1 MNKIKQH
8 RKSVS
13 LIKFFSGIII
23 FSFLF
28 WSENS
33 NAQEEI
39 SFSVVMPEEYIE
51 KKDLSKLDRSINIPV
66 QTSFYSK
73 KDGLNFANY
82 ENSADVIIARNY
94 LIEEAIYE
102 EKVATLDNSLI
113 SNIGF
118 INPQFL
124 NSNYDNGR
132 KYSIP
137 LTWGGIGILYR
148 KDKFDS
154 PPATWRWLLDS
165 DKYSGRVALINDGR
179 TLIQLA
185 LKYIGISANSNDP
198 SWINQAEGLLKR
210 QKEHIKNFGNAD
222 GIALILADEVDLAIA
237 TNEEA
242 LEVIEQDDDIGFVY
256 PREGSL
262 IWQDIICI
270 SAKSNNKESAHYY
283 INAILDANIGKNIAE
298 NNQLATANLM
308 AFDILKDSYKND
320 PRIFP
325 DAQIVERY
333 EDTSIIMDFDYEMMI
348 DEMWENILDS

>member
-210 QKEHIKNFGNAD
+210 QKEHIKNFGNSD
-222 GIALILADEVDLAIA
+222 GIALILDGEVDLAIA

>member
-1 MNKIKQH
+1 MSCEPN
-8 RKSVS
+8 
-13 LIKFFSGIII
+13 F
-23 FSFLF
+23 
-28 WSENS
+28 
-33 NAQEEI
+33 
-39 SFSVVMPEEYIE
+39 
-51 KKDLSKLDRSINIPV
+51 DLS
-66 QTSFYSK
+66 
-73 KDGLNFANY
+73 NY
-82 ENSADVIIARNY
+82 DENLDVIIARNY

-102 EKVATLDNSLI
+102 EKMAELEYSLI
-113 SNIGF
+113 ENIGY

-124 NSNYDNGR
+124 KSNYDDGR
-132 KYSIP
+132 KYSVP

-165 DKYSGRVALINDGR
+165 DKYSGRIALINDGR

-210 QKEHIKNFGNAD
+210 QKEHIKNFGNSD

-242 LEVIEQDDDIGFVY
+242 IEAMEKDNDIGFVF

-270 SAKSNNKESAHYY
+270 SDKSDNKESAHYY
-283 INAILDANIGKNIAE
+283 INAILDAEIGRNISV
-298 NNQLATANLM
+298 NNQLATANQM
-308 AFDILKDSYKND
+308 SFEILKDSFKND
-320 PRIFP
+320 PRLFP
-325 DAQIVERY
+325 EAQIIERY
-333 EDTSIIMDFDYEMMI
+333 EDTSVIMDFDYEMMI
-348 DEMWENILDS
+348 DEMWDNILDS

>member
-237 TNEEA
+237 TNEAA

>member
-39 SFSVVMPEEYIE
+39 FFSVVMPEEYIE

-222 GIALILADEVDLAIA
+222 GIALILDGEVDLAIA

>member
-222 GIALILADEVDLAIA
+222 GIALILDGEVDLAIA

>member
-1 MNKIKQH
+1 MNKTKCFESNIG
-8 RKSVS
+8 
-13 LIKFFSGIII
+13 LIKFFSGLIL
-23 FSFLF
+23 FSFLL
-28 WSENS
+28 WSERS
-33 NAQEEI
+33 SAQEEI
-39 SFSVVMPEEYIE
+39 SFAVVMPKEYIE
-51 KKDLSKLDRSINIPV
+51 KKDLSKLERSINIPV
-66 QTSFYSK
+66 KTSFYSK
-73 KDGLNFANY
+73 NDDIDLEDY
-82 ENSADVIIARNY
+82 MSSADIIIARNY

-102 EKVATLDNSLI
+102 EKIATLDNSLI
-113 SNIGF
+113 SNIGY

-132 KYSIP
+132 KYSVP

-148 KDKFDS
+148 KDKFDN

-179 TLIQLA
+179 TLIQIA

-210 QKEHIKNFGNAD
+210 QKEHIKNFGNSD

-242 LEVIEQDDDIGFVY
+242 LEVIEKDKNIGFVY

-283 INAILDANIGKNIAE
+283 INAILDAEIGRNIAT
-298 NNQLATANLM
+298 NNQLATANQM
-308 AFDILKDSYKND
+308 SFEILKDSYKSD

-325 DAQIVERY
+325 DAQIFERY

-348 DEMWENILDS
+348 DEMWDNILDS

>member
-1 MNKIKQH
+1 MQEIMRFIGKTNLKLFLLLFIMLF
-8 RKSVS
+8 SS
-13 LIKFFSGIII
+13 LHQSA
-23 FSFLF
+23 
-28 WSENS
+28 

-39 SFSVVMPEEYIE
+39 SFSVVMPENYIE
-51 KKDLSKLDRSINIPV
+51 KKDLAKLDKSLNIPIT
-66 QTSFYSK
+66 TSFYTKTNDFDLS
-73 KDGLNFANY
+73 NY
-82 ENSADVIIARNY
+82 DESLDVIIARNY

-102 EKVATLDNSLI
+102 EKMAELEYSLI
-113 SNIGF
+113 ENIGY

-124 NSNYDNGR
+124 KSNYDDGR
-132 KYSIP
+132 KYSVP

-165 DKYSGRVALINDGR
+165 DKYSGRIALINDGR

-210 QKEHIKNFGNAD
+210 QKEHIKNFGNSD

-242 LEVIEQDDDIGFVY
+242 IEAMEKDNDIGFVF

-270 SAKSNNKESAHYY
+270 SDKSDNKESAHYY
-283 INAILDANIGKNIAE
+283 INAILDAEIGRNISV
-298 NNQLATANLM
+298 NNQLATANQCR
-308 AFDILKDSYKND
+308 LKS
-320 PRIFP
+320 
-325 DAQIVERY
+325 
-333 EDTSIIMDFDYEMMI
+333 
-348 DEMWENILDS
+348 

>member
-210 QKEHIKNFGNAD
+210 QKEHIKNFGNSD

-237 TNEEA
+237 TNEAA

>member
-124 NSNYDNGR
+124 NSSYDNGR

>member
-210 QKEHIKNFGNAD
+210 QKEHIKNFGNSD

-242 LEVIEQDDDIGFVY
+242 LEVIEQDDNIGFVY

>member
-1 MNKIKQH
+1 MQEIMRFIGKTNLKLFLLLFIMLF
-8 RKSVS
+8 SS
-13 LIKFFSGIII
+13 LHQSA
-23 FSFLF
+23 
-28 WSENS
+28 

-39 SFSVVMPEEYIE
+39 SFSVVMPENYIE
-51 KKDLSKLDRSINIPV
+51 KKDLAKLDKSLNIPIT
-66 QTSFYSK
+66 TSFYTKTNDFDLS
-73 KDGLNFANY
+73 NY
-82 ENSADVIIARNY
+82 DENLDVIIARNY

-102 EKVATLDNSLI
+102 EKMAELEYSLI
-113 SNIGF
+113 ENIGY

-124 NSNYDNGR
+124 KSNYDDGR
-132 KYSIP
+132 KYSVP

-165 DKYSGRVALINDGR
+165 DKYSGRIALINDGR

-210 QKEHIKNFGNAD
+210 QKEHIKNFGNSD

-242 LEVIEQDDDIGFVY
+242 IEAMEKNNDIGFVF

-270 SAKSNNKESAHYY
+270 SDKSDNKETAHYY
-283 INAILDANIGKNIAE
+283 INAILDAEIGRNISV
-298 NNQLATANLM
+298 NNQLATANQM
-308 AFDILKDSYKND
+308 SFEILKDSFKND
-320 PRIFP
+320 PRLFP
-325 DAQIVERY
+325 EAQIIERY
-333 EDTSIIMDFDYEMMI
+333 EDTSVIMDFDYEMMI
-348 DEMWENILDS
+348 DEMWDNILDS

>member
-1 MNKIKQH
+1 MQEIK
-8 RKSVS
+8 RFIGKTNLKLFLLLFIMLFSS
-13 LIKFFSGIII
+13 LHQSA
-23 FSFLF
+23 
-28 WSENS
+28 

-39 SFSVVMPEEYIE
+39 SFSVVMPENYIE
-51 KKDLSKLDRSINIPV
+51 KKDLAKLDKSLNIPIT
-66 QTSFYSK
+66 TSFYTKTTDFDLS
-73 KDGLNFANY
+73 NY
-82 ENSADVIIARNY
+82 DENLDVIIARNY

-102 EKVATLDNSLI
+102 EKMAELEYSLI
-113 SNIGF
+113 ENIGY

-124 NSNYDNGR
+124 KSNYDDGR
-132 KYSIP
+132 KYSVP

-165 DKYSGRVALINDGR
+165 DKYSGRIALINDGR

-210 QKEHIKNFGNAD
+210 QKEHIKNFGNSD

-242 LEVIEQDDDIGFVY
+242 IEAMEKDDDIGFVF

-262 IWQDIICI
+262 IWQDVICI
-270 SAKSNNKESAHYY
+270 SDKSDNKESAHYY
-283 INAILDANIGKNIAE
+283 INAILDAEIGRNISV
-298 NNQLATANLM
+298 NNQLATANQM
-308 AFDILKDSYKND
+308 SFEILKDSFKND
-320 PRIFP
+320 PRLFP
-325 DAQIVERY
+325 EAQIIERY

-348 DEMWENILDS
+348 DEMWDNILDS

>member
-210 QKEHIKNFGNAD
+210 QKEHIKNFGNSD

-298 NNQLATANLM
+298 NNKLATANLM

>member
-1 MNKIKQH
+1 MSNIKVIG
-8 RKSVS
+8 SNVS
-13 LIKFFSGIII
+13 LLKFFSGLIII
-23 FSFLF
+23 TLLI
-28 WSENS
+28 WSVKS

-39 SFSVVMPEEYIE
+39 SFSVIMPEEYVE
-51 KKDLSKLDRSINIPV
+51 KRDLSKLDKSINIPIK
-66 QTSFYSK
+66 TSFYSK
-73 KDGLNFANY
+73 DEELDFADY
-82 ENSADVIIARNY
+82 EETADVIIARNY
-94 LIEEAIYE
+94 LIEESIYE
-102 EKVATLDNSLI
+102 EKMAELDNSLI
-113 SNIGF
+113 ENIGY

-124 NSNYDNGR
+124 KSNYDDGR
-132 KYSIP
+132 KYSVP

-148 KDKFDS
+148 KDKFDN

-179 TLIQLA
+179 TLIQIA

-210 QKEHIKNFGNAD
+210 QKEHIKNFGNSD

-242 LEVIEQDDDIGFVY
+242 LEVIEKDKNIGFVY

-283 INAILDANIGKNIAE
+283 INAILDAEIGRNIAT
-298 NNQLATANLM
+298 NNQLATANQM
-308 AFDILKDSYKND
+308 SFEILKDSYKSD

-325 DAQIVERY
+325 DAQIFERY

-348 DEMWENILDS
+348 DEMWDNILDS